1 MKKNLLIAL
10 SFVMLSTTIAVAD
23 EFDSLNGITPAQKQK
38 LSQITLMYKNESNTL
53 EKRIIEYNTEK
64 ARLQRDREKS
74 PTDIA
79 MMTAAYDKN
88 IQVMKAQKAKLDKDT
103 DALYKSVLTE
113 EQYKQYQAQ
122 KVQTENAFSNFLQ
135 K

>member
-10 SFVMLSTTIAVAD
+10 SFIMLNTTIAVAD
-23 EFDSLNGITPAQKQK
+23 DFDYLNGVTPAQKQK
-38 LSQITLMYKNESNTL
+38 LSQINLMYKNESNTL
-53 EKRIIEYNTEK
+53 DKRIIEYNTEK
-64 ARLQRDREKS
+64 ARLQRDKEKS

-88 IQVMKAQKAKLDKDT
+88 IQVMKSQKEKLEKDT